1 MREEREAFVLWF
13 FSPKFRT
20 LAFGGGAALAAEG
33 AGFVFFFVLGM
44 RVLFLSKSKQ
54 CIHNINKFHYG

>member
-1 MREEREAFVLWF
+1 MRDERDALVLWL

-33 AGFVFFFVLGM
+33 VGFVFFFVLGM
-44 RVLFLSKSKQ
+44 SFL
-54 CIHNINKFHYG
+54 